1 MPFSYLPFLP
11 FSYPTQ
17 DQKTEMIKALL
28 SRWPFLAKEMET
40 YDDSLRLWRNRM
52 VTFYKNH
59 RFRCKLEIPE
69 IIQKQSIYGK
79 RKSDKEST
87 GPTRKKINH
96 AWGIPNFLPPLMEG
110 EDEHSIA
117 HHCETLKSQSALPQ
131 ERRNKDIVHVLMV
144 KTFADRRHMLV
155 NEFKHLR
162 EIIEKYPLL
171 CSKDQVRTH
180 FNAFSKHGVRRDK
193 PEKGV
198 DVEMGGCHFF
208 YYFTVQSHLF
218 CLWEK

>member
-1 MPFSYLPFLP
+1 
-11 FSYPTQ
+11 
-17 DQKTEMIKALL
+17 
-28 SRWPFLAKEMET
+28 
-40 YDDSLRLWRNRM
+40 
-52 VTFYKNH
+52 
-59 RFRCKLEIPE
+59 
-69 IIQKQSIYGK
+69 
-79 RKSDKEST
+79 
-87 GPTRKKINH
+87 
-96 AWGIPNFLPPLMEG
+96 
-110 EDEHSIA
+110 
-117 HHCETLKSQSALPQ
+117 
-131 ERRNKDIVHVLMV
+131 
-144 KTFADRRHMLV
+144 MLV

-171 CSKDQVRTH
+171 CSKDQVKTH

>member
-11 FSYPTQ
+11 FSYLTR

-59 RFRCKLEIPE
+59 KFRCNLEIPE

-79 RKSDKEST
+79 QKSDKEST

-117 HHCETLKSQSALPQ
+117 HHCETDKRQ
-131 ERRNKDIVHVLMV
+131 
-144 KTFADRRHMLV
+144 MLV

-180 FNAFSKHGVRRDK
+180 FNAFSKYGVRRDE

-208 YYFTVQSHLF
+208 YYFTIQSHLF